1 MIRPRP
7 LAPALWL
14 VGSALILAAERYA
27 GPGVPGG
34 ILMGA
39 GIALAILVIAS
50 CAGEFLAADAGST
63 ARASAGRSLGFYGLA
78 AAGLLL
84 YPLTTGGMVDRFGF
98 EDDGAAVWRATWT
111 VAWMLAWWVGTVSAV
126 GGDWTRF
133 RSGGGLEPLR
143 VRAATAAAA
152 SLALAVAWVFAVNY
166 TAAERDSLWEWS
178 ARSRARVSEATLELV
193 GGLRGPVEVVA
204 FFPPANQVL
213 RRIEPFLDEVAAAGP
228 VEISVLDQALEPTRA
243 ADLGAR
249 ENGVLF
255 VVRGGDQRRIDLGV
269 DYSRA
274 KSRLGSLDREFQEA
288 LLEIGR
294 ERRTVYLTVGHGE
307 RGEYA
312 NDAGDPGMRNAR
324 SILRALNVTTR
335 NLSVTDLIQGLPADA
350 GLVAAFGPTERFLA
364 EEVDSLR
371 RFWTR
376 GGALLL
382 FLEPGVEHGL
392 APLLADLGI
401 RQIEGTVAN
410 ERYHLRRDGALSD
423 RRLLLTNRFGSHA
436 VVSDLSRAA
445 SRIGLILE
453 GASALEGVTGASARS
468 SVLVRPM
475 TGSWLERDGDF
486 ERDSEAEADRI
497 EALAMASTRSVGSG
511 AAEAE
516 QSGAGRSEAEQSV
529 EEHLA
534 EDQTGETGAPPEDGG
549 GAAARQET
557 EDAPEDDPVESR
569 AVVIG
574 DVDAMNDDYVYITGP
589 GAMSANAKLLL
600 DAYTWLAREGETA
613 VSSVPGDDDP
623 VLQRTRGESIRWFLG
638 TVFGVPALVLA
649 VGFLHVRARRS
660 GGWRSRAGR
669 SGDSGSGGTGRASR
683 EVAGGGA
690 S

>member
-1 MIRPRP
+1 MGPRPRAP
-7 LAPALWL
+7 LLWL
-14 VGSALILAAERYA
+14 GSSTLILVGERFAGPGALGGALSGVGAGSALLVVAA
-27 GPGVPGG
+27 
-34 ILMGA
+34 
-39 GIALAILVIAS
+39 
-50 CAGEFLAADAGST
+50 CAGEYFATDAGSALRVE
-63 ARASAGRSLGFYGLA
+63 ARRALALYGLA
-78 AAGLLL
+78 ALGLLL
-84 YPLTTGGMVDRFGF
+84 GLLSAWGIVELDDDSGG
-98 EDDGAAVWRATWT
+98 AWRATWT
-111 VAWMLAWWVGTVSAV
+111 VGWMLAWWVGTVSAV

-133 RSGGGLEPLR
+133 RGGGEMEPLR

-166 TAAERDSLWEWS
+166 TAGERDRLWEWS
-178 ARSRARVSEATLELV
+178 ARSRAKVSEATLELV
-193 GGLRGPVEVVA
+193 GGLRDQVEVVA

-228 VEISVLDQALEPTRA
+228 VEVTVLDQALAPSRA

-249 ENGVLF
+249 ENGMLF
-255 VVRGGDQRRIDLGV
+255 VVRGGDRRRIDLDV

-274 KSRLGSLDREFQEA
+274 KSGLGSLDREFQEA

-312 NDAGDPGMRNAR
+312 GEAGVPGMRNAR
-324 SILRALNVTTR
+324 GILRALNVTTR

-364 EEVDSLR
+364 EEVESLR
-371 RFWTR
+371 RFWNR

-392 APLLADLGI
+392 VPLLADLGV
-401 RQIEGTVAN
+401 RQLEGTVAN

-423 RRLLLTNRFGSHA
+423 RRLLVTNRFGSHA
-436 VVSDLSRAA
+436 TVSDLSRAA
-445 SRIGLILE
+445 SRIGLVLE
-453 GASALEGVTGASARS
+453 GASALEGVTGAPARS

-486 ERDSEAEADRI
+486 ERDREGETDRI
-497 EALAMASTRSVGSG
+497 EALAMASARS
-511 AAEAE
+511 A
-516 QSGAGRSEAEQSV
+516 
-529 EEHLA
+529 
-534 EDQTGETGAPPEDGG
+534 T
-549 GAAARQET
+549 
-557 EDAPEDDPVESR
+557 EDDPVESR
-569 AVVIG
+569 AVVVG

-600 DAYTWLAREGETA
+600 DAYTWLAREDETA

-649 VGFLHVRARRS
+649 AGFLFVRRRRS
-660 GGWRSRAGR
+660 GGGPGF
-669 SGDSGSGGTGRASR
+669 GDAD
-683 EVAGGGA
+683 AGGA

>member
-1 MIRPRP
+1 MNRPGRF
-7 LAPALWL
+7 APVFWL
-14 VGSALILAAERYA
+14 VGSALILVGQRYTA
-27 GPGVPGG
+27 PG
-34 ILMGA
+34 
-39 GIALAILVIAS
+39 ALAWVLIGVGTGLAVSAVVF
-50 CAGEFLAADAGST
+50 CADGFRDGSRGSAVRAATGRALAFYSLAAS
-63 ARASAGRSLGFYGLA
+63 S
-78 AAGLLL
+78 LLL
-84 YPLTTGGMVDRFGF
+84 YPLTFSEVTDRLGF
-98 EDDGAAVWRATWT
+98 DGDAAATWRATWT
-111 VAWMLAWWVGTVSAV
+111 VGWMLAWWVGTVTAV

-133 RSGGGLEPLR
+133 RGGGELEPLR

-166 TAAERDSLWEWS
+166 TAGERDRLWEWS
-178 ARSRARVSEATLELV
+178 ARSRAKVSEATLELV
-193 GGLRGPVEVVA
+193 GGLRDQVEVVA

-228 VEISVLDQALEPTRA
+228 VEVTVLDQALEPSRA

-255 VVRGGDQRRIDLGV
+255 VVRGEDQRRIDLDV

-274 KSRLGSLDREFQEA
+274 KSGLGSLDREFQEA

-312 NDAGDPGMRNAR
+312 GEAGLPGMRNAR
-324 SILRALNVTTR
+324 GILRALNVTTR

-371 RFWTR
+371 RFWNR
-376 GGALLL
+376 GGSLLL
-382 FLEPGVEHGL
+382 FLEPGIEHGL
-392 APLLADLGI
+392 EPLLADLGV

-423 RRLLLTNRFGSHA
+423 RRLLVTNRFGSHA
-436 VVSDLSRAA
+436 TVSDLSRAA
-445 SRIGLILE
+445 NRIGLVLE
-453 GASALEGVTGASARS
+453 GASALEGVTGAPARS

-486 ERDSEAEADRI
+486 ERDSEGETDRI
-497 EALAMASTRSVGSG
+497 EALAMASTRS
-511 AAEAE
+511 A
-516 QSGAGRSEAEQSV
+516 
-529 EEHLA
+529 
-534 EDQTGETGAPPEDGG
+534 
-549 GAAARQET
+549 T
-557 EDAPEDDPVESR
+557 ESDSVESR

-600 DAYTWLAREGETA
+600 DAYTWLAREDETS

-649 VGFLHVRARRS
+649 AGFLFVRRRRS
-660 GGWRSRAGR
+660 GGGPGF
-669 SGDSGSGGTGRASR
+669 GDA
-683 EVAGGGA
+683 EAGGA